1 MEKITLKTL
10 EEFRAFCESEKA
22 KEKAFL
28 KDNEN
33 CYFRAYKYYENHCNT
48 CDYNILDS
56 LIDDI
61 EFLSFPL
68 EIEIIENPIT
78 VEQIG
83 FFAKFFDDPKKAI
96 DYANRCYNIDGLR
109 GIEILGRGLSFE
121 YDRDFCF
128 TALSDDNQDTIAEML
143 SLIDRGESI

>member
-1 MEKITLKTL
+1 MEKITLNTL

-83 FFAKFFDDPKKAI
+83 IFAEFFEDPRKAF
-96 DYANRCYNIDGLR
+96 DYAKKLFNEDGVR
-109 GIEILGRGLSFE
+109 GIEIIGKGLIYDYDRGL
-121 YDRDFCF
+121 DFSG
-128 TALSDDNQDTIAEML
+128 LSPNEKSIREML
-143 SLIDRGESI
+143 SMIER